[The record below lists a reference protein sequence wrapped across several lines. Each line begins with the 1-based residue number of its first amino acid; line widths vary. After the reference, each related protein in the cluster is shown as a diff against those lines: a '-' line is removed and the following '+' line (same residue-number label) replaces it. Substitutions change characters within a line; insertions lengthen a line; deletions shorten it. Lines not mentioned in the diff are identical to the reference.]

1 MKEIT
6 QIRSLSLWI
15 FLVPLITINICLL
28 ISVNYNL
35 LENTFFTVD
44 QIGRSGFTIPYLDGS
59 LSISRASRT
68 FPQYLIFK
76 PGMIITAILLC
87 FYWYKNNLLINHFKN
102 TGLKKNVF
110 MIFGVLSAFFLL
122 VHSILLG
129 FETDIKIFK
138 FLRRVILLSFIVF
151 EIIAQ
156 SLLVMNFYRL
166 KIRLKYY
173 FNSNILK
180 LKIVLVTLLI
190 FIAIISVPLLIVHG
204 NIHFKHGL
212 EWNYFIGVILFYLL
226 SNFFWKKKVKPK
238 ELEVLTPHNS

>member
-28 ISVNYNL
+28 ISVNFDL

-76 PGMIITAILLC
+76 PGMIITAVLLC

-110 MIFGVLSAFFLL
+110 MVFGVLSAFFLL

-129 FETDIKIFK
+129 LETDIKIFK

-180 LKIVLVTLLI
+180 LKIVLVSLLI

-204 NIHFKHGL
+204 NVHFKHGL

-226 SNFFWKKKVKPK
+226 SNFFWKKKK
-238 ELEVLTPHNS
+238 